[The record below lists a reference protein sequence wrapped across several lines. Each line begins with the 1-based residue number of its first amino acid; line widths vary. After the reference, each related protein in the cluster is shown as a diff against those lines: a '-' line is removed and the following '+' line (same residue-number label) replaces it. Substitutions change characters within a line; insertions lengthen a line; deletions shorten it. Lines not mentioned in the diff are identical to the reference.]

1 MEDADFSDA
10 FCRFIQNNIPSVEAA
25 ELLLALQREGGPL
38 TPAQAVLRLGPNTVL
53 GEAETARLLEAFHAR
68 GMVAKE
74 SDGFRYREGADQRHV
89 ETLGQAYQERPVTL
103 VRIIYA
109 LRDTRIQSFAE
120 AFRLRKR

>member
-25 ELLLALQREGGPL
+25 E
-38 TPAQAVLRLGPNTVL
+38 
-53 GEAETARLLEAFHAR
+53 RLLEAYRPGGPLPAPLAEEQREHLDTLAR
-68 GMVAKE
+68 A
-74 SDGFRYREGADQRHV
+74 YR
-89 ETLGQAYQERPVTL
+89 ERPVTL

-109 LRDTRIQSFAE
+109 LRDSRIQSFAE